1 VTHPYPRDLVGYGAH
16 RPNAAWPNGARVAV
30 QFVLNVEEGGENCI
44 LHGDAGAETFL
55 SEIIGA
61 QPVVGLRHINMES
74 HYEYGSRVGF
84 WRILKLFA
92 ERQMPLTAFAVGM
105 AIERN
110 PAAAEALMAAG
121 HEIATHGY
129 RWIDYQYIGEDRER
143 EDMERAIEVQTRITG
158 ARPLGWYLGRCSPN
172 TRRLVAEEGGFLYD
186 SDSYADELPYYDR
199 STGRPQL
206 IIPYSLE
213 TNDMRFVAAQGFN
226 TGEHFLT
233 YLTDSVEQLHA
244 EGADTPAML
253 SIGLHARIVG
263 RPGRAATLAKFLDYL
278 AAKDGVWVCRR
289 IEIARHWLA
298 THPA

>member
-1 VTHPYPRDLVGYGAH
+1 MTHPYPRDLVGYGAH

-143 EDMERAIEVQTRITG
+143 EDMEHAIEVQTRITG

-244 EGADTPAML
+244 EGADMPAML

-263 RPGRAATLAKFLDYL
+263 RPGRAAALAKFLDYL

-298 THPA
+298 NHPA